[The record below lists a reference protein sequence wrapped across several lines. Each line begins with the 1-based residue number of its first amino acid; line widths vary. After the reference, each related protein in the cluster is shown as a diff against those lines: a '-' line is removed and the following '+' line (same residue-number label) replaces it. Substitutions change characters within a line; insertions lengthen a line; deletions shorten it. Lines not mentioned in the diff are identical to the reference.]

1 MLIFSLNKIKNM
13 KKIFNRIAIVSALMI
28 VVSSCKKE
36 YLETVPTN
44 QVATSTAFSTTT
56 NAWGALNGI
65 HRLLYSQIF
74 GSQPQGGQSGNMLYM
89 DVMGEDLVFNTSASS
104 GLLNEYKW
112 ISHRTATSTML
123 YYNYT
128 FYYVIIG
135 NANMIIANIDAASG
149 SDTDKKIIK
158 GQALAYRAWAYFQ
171 MVQLFGERY
180 VAGAANSSLAV
191 PLVLVPS
198 TEALPRSTVAQVYA
212 QVNTDLD
219 QAITSLTGYTRA
231 NKSHLNINV
240 AKGFKARVAL
250 AQQNWADAIKFAQEA
265 RSGFTL
271 MTNTQYLAGFNDYS
285 NSEWLWA
292 SKIQSDQTNYFY
304 SFFAYMSA
312 NYNSTVI
319 RTSPKSINST
329 LYNTITATDVRKG
342 LWDPTGTNTAFPIPN
357 SASSRY
363 RYMSRKFRVADVN
376 LSIGDVPYMRAAEL
390 YLIEAEAQARNANYP
405 AAAAVLYTLAVNRD
419 PSYVLSSQTGA
430 ALIDEIMT
438 QRRVELWGE
447 GFRFYDLKR
456 TNTALNRTGANHNAT
471 YANVLNVPAGDKTWQ
486 FLIPQDEINNGNGV
500 VSQNAQ

>member
-1 MLIFSLNKIKNM
+1 M
-13 KKIFNRIAIVSALMI
+13 KKIFNKIVIALALTVM
-28 VVSSCKKE
+28 VTSCKKE
-36 YLETVPTN
+36 YLETLPTSA
-44 QVATSTAFSTTT
+44 VSTTTAFSTTT

-65 HRLLYSQIF
+65 HRLMYSQIF
-74 GSQPQGGQSGNMLYM
+74 GTQAQGGQSGNMLYM
-89 DVMGEDLVFNTSASS
+89 DIMGEDMVFNTASS
-104 GLLNEYKW
+104 TWLLNEYKW
-112 ISHRTATSTML
+112 ISHRSATSTML

-149 SDTDKKIIK
+149 SDADKKIIK

-180 VAGAANSSLAV
+180 VAGAANNSLAV
-191 PLVLVPS
+191 PLVLAPS
-198 TEALPRSTVAQVYA
+198 TVALPRNTVAQVYTQINA
-212 QVNTDLD
+212 DLD
-219 QAITSLTGYTRA
+219 LAIANLTGYTRA

-240 AKGFKARVAL
+240 AKGIKARVAL
-250 AQQNWADAIKFAQEA
+250 AQQNWPDAIKFAQEA
-265 RSGFTL
+265 RSGFAL
-271 MTNTQYLAGFNDYS
+271 MTNTQYLAGFNDYT

-329 LYNTITATDVRKG
+329 LYNAITTTDVRKG
-342 LWDPTGTNTAFPIPN
+342 LWDPTGTNTAFPIPV
-357 SASSRY
+357 STASRY
-363 RYMSRKFRVADVN
+363 KYMSRKFRVADVS

-390 YLIEAEAQARNANYP
+390 YLIEAEAQARNNNFP
-405 AAAAVLYTLAVNRD
+405 AAAAALYTLAVNRD
-419 PSYVLSSQTGA
+419 PSYVLSTKTGT

-438 QRRVELWGE
+438 QRRIELWGE

-456 TNTALNRTGANHNAT
+456 TDSPLNRTGANHNAT
-471 YANVLNVPAGDKTWQ
+471 YANILNVPAGDKTWQ

-500 VSQNAQ
+500 VTQNAQ

>member
-1 MLIFSLNKIKNM
+1 M
-13 KKIFNRIAIVSALMI
+13 KKIFNKIVIVLAVMI
-28 VVSSCKKE
+28 GITSCKKE

-44 QVATSTAFSTTT
+44 QVATVTAFSTTT

-65 HRLLYSQIF
+65 HRLMYSQIF
-74 GSQPQGGQSGNMLYM
+74 GTQAQGGQSGNMLYM
-89 DVMGEDLVFNTSASS
+89 DIMGEDMVFNTASS
-104 GLLNEYKW
+104 TWLLNEYKW
-112 ISHRTATSTML
+112 ISHRSATSTML

-135 NANMIIANIDAASG
+135 NANMIIANIDAATG
-149 SDTDKKIIK
+149 SDADKRIIK

-180 VAGAANSSLAV
+180 VAGAPNTSLAV
-191 PLVLVPS
+191 PLVLAPS
-198 TEALPRSTVAQVYA
+198 TEALPRNTVAQVYTQINA
-212 QVNTDLD
+212 DLD
-219 QAITSLTGYTRA
+219 LAIANLTGYTRA

-240 AKGFKARVAL
+240 AKGIKARVAL

-271 MTNTQYLAGFNDYS
+271 MTNTQYLAGFNDYT
-285 NSEWLWA
+285 NSEWLW
-292 SKIQSDQTNYFY
+292 SSRIQSDQTNYFY

-329 LYNTITATDVRKG
+329 LYSAITSTDVRKG
-342 LWDPTGTNTAFPIPN
+342 LWDPTGTNTAFPIPLA
-357 SASSRY
+357 SASRY
-363 RYMSRKFRVADVN
+363 RYMSRKFRVADVS

-390 YLIEAEAQARNANYP
+390 YLIEAEAQARNNNFP
-405 AAAAVLYTLAVNRD
+405 AAAAALYTLAVNRD
-419 PSYVLSSQTGA
+419 PSYVLSTKTGT

-438 QRRVELWGE
+438 QRRIELWGE

-456 TNTALNRTGANHNAT
+456 TDSPLNRTGANHNAT

-500 VSQNAQ
+500 VTQNAQ

>member
-1 MLIFSLNKIKNM
+1 M
-13 KKIFNRIAIVSALMI
+13 KKIFNKVVIAAAIMI
-28 VVSSCKKE
+28 GITSCKKE
-36 YLETVPTN
+36 YLETIPTN
-44 QVATSTAFSTTT
+44 QVATVTAFSTTT

-65 HRLLYSQIF
+65 HRLMYSQIF
-74 GSQPQGGQSGNMLYM
+74 STQAQGGQSGNMLYM
-89 DVMGEDLVFNTSASS
+89 DILGEDMVFNTPSS
-104 GLLNEYKW
+104 TWLLNEYKW
-112 ISHRTATSTML
+112 ISHRSATSTML

-135 NANMIIANIDAASG
+135 NANMIIANIDAATG
-149 SDTDKKIIK
+149 SDADKKIIK

-180 VAGAANSSLAV
+180 VAGAANNSLAV
-191 PLVLVPS
+191 PLVLTPS
-198 TEALPRSTVAQVYA
+198 TEALPRNTVAQVYA
-212 QVNTDLD
+212 QINADLD
-219 QAITSLTGYTRA
+219 LAITNLTGYTRA

-250 AQQNWADAIKFAQEA
+250 TQQNWADAIKYAQEA

-271 MTNTQYLAGFNDYS
+271 MTSTQYLAGFNDYT

-292 SKIQSDQTNYFY
+292 SRIQSDQTNYFY

-329 LYNTITATDVRKG
+329 LYNAITTTDVRKG
-342 LWDPTGTNTAFPIPN
+342 LWDPTGTNTAFPIPI
-357 SASSRY
+357 STASRY
-363 RYMSRKFRVADVN
+363 RYMSRKFRVADVS
-376 LSIGDVPYMRAAEL
+376 LSIGDVPYMRAGEL
-390 YLIEAEAQARNANYP
+390 YLIEAEAQARNNNFT
-405 AAAAVLYTLAVNRD
+405 AAAATLYTLAVNRD
-419 PSYVLSSQTGA
+419 PAYVLSTKTGT

-456 TNTALNRTGANHNAT
+456 TDAPLNRTGANHNAT
-471 YANVLNVPAGDKTWQ
+471 YANVLNVAAGDKTWQ

-500 VSQNAQ
+500 VTQNAQ